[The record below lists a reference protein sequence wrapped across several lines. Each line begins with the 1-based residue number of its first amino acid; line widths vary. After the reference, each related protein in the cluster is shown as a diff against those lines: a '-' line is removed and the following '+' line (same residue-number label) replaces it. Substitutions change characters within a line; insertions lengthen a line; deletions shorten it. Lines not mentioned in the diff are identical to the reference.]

1 MINVLFADVILF
13 DSVGMNYDGNTM
25 HISGMGGSE
34 FQAILLLE
42 GLSKLNIKVICL
54 NNVKQEIKINGVL
67 YLPNTYLNKY
77 KFKCNSLII
86 HRYSDLPNIDHKQ
99 AFVWA
104 TDLNGPHNLKFYK
117 YFEKKS
123 LELVCLSHYQSKL
136 FPDSWKKNV
145 INFMIP
151 DWVYNYP
158 IPKQKSNYV
167 YASSLTKGYAC
178 TLEYWKYLKSCGSL
192 SNKKLQVCLPG
203 YDNPDVDI
211 SMPVYNI
218 EYLNTL
224 PFKKVVEIISKSEG
238 MFYVNTMPETFGI
251 SVVLAE
257 ILQTPPYVLG
267 INGLGALSEL
277 LNSNTITTDM
287 KTFIDYFNNN
297 KNVDVTKP
305 KHFKDEV
312 IINKWVQILHI

>member
-1 MINVLFADVILF
+1 MNELYADVILF
-13 DSVGMNYDGNTM
+13 DSVGMNYNGNTM

-67 YLPNTYLNKY
+67 YLPNTYLRKY

-86 HRYSDLPNIDHKQ
+86 HRYSELPSITHKQ

-117 YFEKKS
+117 YFEKNQ
-123 LELVCLSHYQSKL
+123 LELVCLSHYQTTL
-136 FPDSWKKNV
+136 FPSNWKKNV
-145 INFMIP
+145 VNFMIP
-151 DWVYNYP
+151 DWVYSYKT
-158 IPKQKSNYV
+158 PKQRSGYI
-167 YASSLTKGYAC
+167 YASSLSKGYAC
-178 TLEYWKYLKSCGSL
+178 TLEYWKYLKSIGLL

-211 SMPVYNI
+211 SMPMYDI
-218 EYLNTL
+218 DYLNTL
-224 PFKKVVEIISKSEG
+224 PFTKVVETISKCEG

-251 SVVLAE
+251 SVILAE
-257 ILQTPPYVLG
+257 ILQTQPYVLG
-267 INGLGALSEL
+267 INGLGALPEL
-277 LNSNTITTDM
+277 INSNTITTDM
-287 KTFIDYFNNN
+287 KTFIDYFVN
-297 KNVDVTKP
+297 KNSDVAQP
-305 KHFKDEV
+305 KHFKSEI
-312 IINKWVQILHI
+312 IINKWLKILKI

>member
-1 MINVLFADVILF
+1 MTELYAEVILF
-13 DSVGMNYDGNTM
+13 DNVGMCYDGNTM
-25 HISGMGGSE
+25 HSSGMGGSE

-42 GLSKLNIKVICL
+42 ELVKLNKRIICL
-54 NNVKQEIKINGVL
+54 NNVKHEVTINGVL

-77 KFKCNSLII
+77 KFRCNNLII
-86 HRYSDLPNIDHKQ
+86 HRYSDLPKIDHMR

-104 TDLNGPHNLKFYK
+104 TDLNGPHNLKFYN
-117 YFEKKS
+117 YFEKNQ
-123 LELVCLSHYQSKL
+123 LELVCLSHYQSTL
-136 FPDSWKKNV
+136 FPNSWKKNV

-151 DWVYNYP
+151 DWVYSYE
-158 IPKQKSNYV
+158 IPKQKSGYV

-178 TLEYWKYLKSCGSL
+178 TLEYWKYLKLCGLL
-192 SNKKLQVCLPG
+192 SNKKLRVCLPG

-211 SMPVYNI
+211 SMPMYDV

-224 PFKKVVEIISKSEG
+224 PFKKVVEVISKSQG

-251 SVVLAE
+251 SVILAE

-287 KTFIDYFNNN
+287 KTFIDYFVSERSTNMTRP
-297 KNVDVTKP
+297 KPFKSEVT
-305 KHFKDEV
+305 
-312 IINKWVQILHI
+312 INKWVQILNI